1 VESLKQEKILPT
13 FRLKKKQNI
22 MLYLDEITKVFKGKV
37 LLNESLAPYTSLKL
51 GGPAD
56 VVLQPTDKQ
65 DVIEAIKWIKK
76 YNQNY
81 YVIGY
86 GTNLLVSDF
95 TSNIKNKLQTQK
107 HKKQIC
113 SIWRIS

>member
-1 VESLKQEKILPT
+1 
-13 FRLKKKQNI
+13 

-37 LLNESLAPYTSLKL
+37 LLNEPLASYTSLKL

-86 GTNLLVSDF
+86 GTNLLVMGAAVGAGS
-95 TSNIKNKLQTQK
+95 LQA
-107 HKKQIC
+107 
-113 SIWRIS
+113 RRL